1 MTLARALGSPAE
13 TIPRRAGGL
22 AYAMLRRMNGLN
34 RRGQWARMFCV
45 VLLASALAAGGCGSE
60 DEKLNEGAGG
70 EDNVVV
76 SAAQSL
82 SSAFETY
89 GQKLTQATPQFNFA
103 GSDEL
108 ATQIRSGAKPDV
120 FASANTKLPEE
131 LFKEELLEQP
141 VVFASNRLVLAV
153 PKDSDDVRS
162 LHDLT
167 KDGVT
172 LAIGSKDVPVGS
184 YTRKVLERLG
194 ASAQEKILANVR
206 TEEPNVAGIASKL
219 TQGAVDAGFVYITDV
234 RSTNGRVEALELPA
248 ELRPQVAY
256 AAAVVKGARNR
267 AAAQSFIDGLLGGA
281 GAAAL
286 RDAGFEPPAA

>member
-1 MTLARALGSPAE
+1 
-13 TIPRRAGGL
+13 
-22 AYAMLRRMNGLN
+22 
-34 RRGQWARMFCV
+34 MFCV

-70 EDNVVV
+70 EGNVVV

-89 GQKLTQATPQFNFA
+89 GEKLTQATPQFNFA

-131 LFKEELLEQP
+131 LFKQELLEQP

-162 LHDLT
+162 LDDLT

-267 AAAQSFIDGLLGGA
+267 GAAQSFIDGLLGGA
-281 GAAAL
+281 GAVAL
-286 RDAGFEPPAA
+286 RDAGFEPPAP